1 MEKDIVSVSCML
13 DKKCEMQKEKKL
25 EWLAFKECETF
36 TCHLLTLLLCMNP
49 LL

>member
-1 MEKDIVSVSCML
+1 MEKNIVSVSCML
-13 DKKCEMQKEKKL
+13 DKKCEIQKEKKL
-25 EWLAFKECETF
+25 EWLAFKERTF